1 MFWFYNYE
9 ARGILAPQPGIE
21 VASPALE
28 GVVLTP
34 GPPGKSPKP
43 TILGMGLCQEKEVVE
58 INHDSS
64 I

>member
-9 ARGILAPQPGIE
+9 ACGILPTQPGIE

-28 GVVLTP
+28 GVVLTL

-58 INHDSS
+58 IDHDSS

>member
-9 ARGILAPQPGIE
+9 ACGILPPQPG
-21 VASPALE
+21 VKVLSLALE
-28 GVVLTP
+28 GVVLTC
-34 GPPGKSPKP
+34 GPPRKSPKP
-43 TILGMGLCQEKEVVE
+43 TILGMGFCQEKEVVE